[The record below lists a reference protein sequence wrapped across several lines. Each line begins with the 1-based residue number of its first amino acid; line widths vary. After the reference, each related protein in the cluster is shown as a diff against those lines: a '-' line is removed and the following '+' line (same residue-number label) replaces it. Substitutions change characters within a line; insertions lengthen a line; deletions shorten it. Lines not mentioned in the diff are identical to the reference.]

1 MQTRKIKKGWKK
13 MQEKSGRRERKGKVE
28 GKRERGKVI
37 REENRKEK
45 NEGEKE
51 GTKGKEEN

>member
-1 MQTRKIKKGWKK
+1 

-45 NEGEKE
+45 NEGEK
-51 GTKGKEEN
+51 